1 MASLS
6 ERSEQKRYEQKKK
19 RNERTKKILV
29 IGTVIAVIAFVLF
42 YVFFQ
47 MNRTYANYTVVN
59 STKRADSNSVKYIS
73 YDGKMLKY
81 SKDGASSMKSD
92 GEILWNGSYDFK
104 NPMAV
109 TCGEY
114 VAVADIGAKEIC
126 VFNGKDSGTKL
137 TVQSAIE
144 QIAVANQGVIAVVL
158 EDDDEAKINIYDP
171 HSVTEQLKV
180 SVSTSTDSDGYPVA
194 IALSPDGLKLVTSYI
209 NISNGVLQ
217 SSVNF
222 YNFDEVGQSSVDRI
236 VGSRPMD
243 RELVANIDFINSD
256 TVCAYTETGFKLYR
270 MQEVPQ
276 DIAEIKLDKNIKSI
290 CHNEKYIGVVMENTE
305 GLDMPYILQIY
316 DTKGKVILEKDIDYD
331 YDKVQ
336 MGEDEIIF
344 CSEKSCNIVRMRGSE
359 KLDCTFENE
368 ITDFF
373 PVKGSD
379 NYVIVDGENMNEIHL
394 TGRTKG
400 E

>member
-6 ERSEQKRYEQKKK
+6 ERSEQKRYEEKK
-19 RNERTKKILV
+19 RRNKRTKKILA
-29 IGTVIAVIAFVLF
+29 IGTVVAAIAFVLF

-47 MNRTYANYTVVN
+47 MNRTYGSYTVVN
-59 STKRADSNSVKYIS
+59 STKRTDSNSVKYIS
-73 YDGKMLKY
+73 YNGKILKY
-81 SKDGASSMKSD
+81 SKDGASGMKPN

-114 VAVADIGAKEIC
+114 VAIADIGAKEIYI
-126 VFNGKDSGTKL
+126 FNGKDSGTKL
-137 TVQSAIE
+137 TVQASIE
-144 QIAVANQGVIAVVL
+144 QIAVANQGVIAAVL
-158 EDDDEAKINIYDP
+158 EEDDEAKINIYDP
-171 HSVTEQLKV
+171 YSATEQLKV
-180 SVSTSTDSDGYPVA
+180 SISTSTDSDGYPVA

-222 YNFDEVGQSSVDRI
+222 YNFDEVGQCCVDSI

-243 RELVANIDFINSD
+243 KELVANIDFINSD
-256 TVCAYTETGFKLYR
+256 TVCAYTENGFKLYQ
-270 MQEVPQ
+270 MQEVPK
-276 DIAEIKLDKNIKSI
+276 DITEITLENGIKSI
-290 CHNEKYIGVVMENTE
+290 CHNDKYIGVVLENTE
-305 GLDMPYILQIY
+305 GLDEPFILHIY
-316 DTKGKVILEKDIDYD
+316 DTTGKLVLEKKVDYD
-331 YDKVQ
+331 YDKVE

-344 CSEKSCNIVRMRGSE
+344 YSERSCNIVRTRGSE

-368 ITDFF
+368 ITNFF
-373 PVKGSD
+373 PVGHSD
-379 NYVIVDGENMNEIHL
+379 NYVIIDGENMNEIRL
-394 TGRTKG
+394 TGRKKG

>member
-29 IGTVIAVIAFVLF
+29 IGTVVAAIVFILF
-42 YVFFQ
+42 YIFFQ
-47 MNRTYANYTVVN
+47 RNRTYANYAIVN
-59 STKRADSNSVKYIS
+59 STKRTDSNSVKYIS
-73 YDGKMLKY
+73 YNGKILKY
-81 SKDGASSMKSD
+81 SKDGACSMKPD
-92 GEILWNGSYDFK
+92 GEILWNGSYDLK

-114 VAVADIGAKEIC
+114 VAIADIGAKEIYI
-126 VFNGKDSGTKL
+126 FNGKDSGTKL
-137 TVQSAIE
+137 TVQSSIE
-144 QIAVANQGVIAVVL
+144 QIVVAKQGVIAAVL

-171 HSVTEQLKV
+171 YSVTEQLKV

-256 TVCAYTETGFKLYR
+256 TVCAYTETGVKLYQ

-276 DIAEIKLDKNIKSI
+276 DIAEIKFENSIKSI
-290 CHNEKYIGVVMENTE
+290 CYNDKYIGVVLENTE
-305 GLDMPYILQIY
+305 GLDMPYILRIY
-316 DTKGKVILEKDIDYD
+316 DTKGQLILEKNVDYD
-331 YDKVQ
+331 YDKVE
-336 MGEDEIIF
+336 MGEDEMIF
-344 CSEKSCNIVRMRGSE
+344 YSGKNCNIIRTRGSE
-359 KLDCTFENE
+359 KLDCVFENE
-368 ITDFF
+368 ITNFF
-373 PVKGSD
+373 PVKSSD
-379 NYVIVDGENMNEIHL
+379 NYIIIDGENMNEIQL
-394 TGRTKG
+394 TGRTEG
-400 E
+400 D